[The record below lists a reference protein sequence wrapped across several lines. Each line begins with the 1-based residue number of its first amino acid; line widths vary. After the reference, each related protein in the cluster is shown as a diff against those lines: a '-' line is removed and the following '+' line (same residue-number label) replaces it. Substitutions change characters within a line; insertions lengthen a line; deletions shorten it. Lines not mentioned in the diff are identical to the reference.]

1 MKLLKGILITA
12 LLYSASVFS
21 GNAVATAQMGGPGH
35 MGYPG
40 YNNGNGNFKVA
51 DLDLDGVNEII
62 LFEGSVLIVMDNKGN
77 VLFSKTVNLT
87 GYYPYENRDNGN
99 RMPRKTDSCPG
110 YDDYYDDDDLDDDDD
125 YNYDD
130 YYYHMGGSGFD
141 VANLDEDKNPEII
154 IMDYNSLL
162 VLDNNGNKKY
172 TIELPLVVSP

>member
-35 MGYPG
+35 MGYSG
-40 YNNGNGNFKVA
+40 YSNGNFKVA

-62 LFEGSVLIVMDNKGN
+62 LLEGSILIVMDNKGN
-77 VLFSKTVNLT
+77 VLFTKTVNLT
-87 GYYPYENRDNGN
+87 GYYPSESRNNGN
-99 RMPRKTDSCPG
+99 RMARKFKSCPG
-110 YDDYYDDDDLDDDDD
+110 YDDFDDDDD
-125 YNYDD
+125 VDNDD

-141 VANLDEDKNPEII
+141 VANLDDDKNPEII

-162 VLDNNGNKKY
+162 VLDNNGYKKY